1 MNKQTLNIAS
11 VCIVALIVTFSIT
24 QKNQKV
30 ISDNANNISISNDG
44 NKIQTKADQYKSEII
59 NTVSEANIKNF
70 QEFTKSFKKSE
81 GDNLTDMLSKDI
93 FSQYIKYNTSGTLNE
108 TDISEITNNILSQ
121 STDISNPTTYNDIKI
136 SPSNVSSLEIYGNDI
151 AIIQNSINKGILSIQ
166 NKTNKMPYLAS
177 IYSTSARL
185 FTEIEVPESLSG
197 NHMNII
203 NGYKKYSEGLLMI
216 DKQNQDPA
224 TALLGLNKVKTATDE
239 ILNNFEN
246 IKKTIIL
253 NKVDYT
259 ENDPG
264 FTWITNDPNSTT
276 IKLE

>member
-1 MNKQTLNIAS
+1 
-11 VCIVALIVTFSIT
+11 
-24 QKNQKV
+24 
-30 ISDNANNISISNDG
+30 
-44 NKIQTKADQYKSEII
+44 
-59 NTVSEANIKNF
+59 
-70 QEFTKSFKKSE
+70 
-81 GDNLTDMLSKDI
+81 
-93 FSQYIKYNTSGTLNE
+93 
-108 TDISEITNNILSQ
+108 
-121 STDISNPTTYNDIKI
+121 
-136 SPSNVSSLEIYGNDI
+136 
-151 AIIQNSINKGILSIQ
+151 
-166 NKTNKMPYLAS
+166 
-177 IYSTSARL
+177 
-185 FTEIEVPESLSG
+185 
-197 NHMNII
+197 MNII